1 MLDLSALDEALQDMA
16 PAPVAPKAPL
26 SAFEEDPEQPRF
38 EFDDPEFEHFVED
51 VRERGI
57 LQPVIVR
64 PNDATGKLRIRF
76 GARRFRAALRLNLA
90 ELPYLITEDERHF
103 DDYSQVS
110 ENERRQ
116 GLQPLELATF
126 IAKKLADGEKKKVVA
141 ARLRIVPSEV
151 TFLLALIDAPAFLL
165 DLYHSRKCRTP
176 RYLYELRKLHVL
188 NTEIVERRCAE
199 VDEIDRLLLVSIA
212 EEIEPPIKTLTDTSS
227 SVKGVLDHTAAS
239 PVGGS
244 SGASTANTKGDGVQV
259 QELPAHN
266 PETEKEPGGK
276 TSDPNKLKKPL
287 LLGTY
292 KGRAVMIVLT
302 QRPTTAGLILIRYED
317 GAGDKEIPIGDI
329 VLTMLSDSHQA

>member
-76 GARRFRAALRLNLA
+76 GARRFRAAVRLNLA

-126 IAKKLADGEKKKVVA
+126 IAKKLADGEKKKAVA
-141 ARLRIVPSEV
+141 AKLRIDPSAV
-151 TFLLALIDAPAFLL
+151 THLLALVDAPAFLL
-165 DLYHSRKCRTP
+165 DLYHSRKCRSP
-176 RYLYELRKLHVL
+176 DYLYELSKLHGKNAEL
-188 NTEIVERRCAE
+188 VERRCAE
-199 VDEIDRLLLVSIA
+199 VEEIDRRLLVSIG
-212 EEIEPPIKTLTDTSS
+212 EQIEPSAKSLADTAND
-227 SVKGVLDHTAAS
+227 VLDNIATG

-244 SGASTANTKGDGVQV
+244 NGASAATPKGDGVQV
-259 QELPAHN
+259 QQLPAHN
-266 PETEKEPGGK
+266 PATEKEPGGK
-276 TSDPNKLKKPL
+276 TTDPNKLKKPL